1 MAGILDEERDPLDFL
16 ADFPTPL
23 TAAQRADLA
32 WHRSRLDYKK
42 KQLNDL
48 VGAFLNRR
56 QQIERFVT
64 EAEAKLETLLN
75 NANNANANNASSAAA
90 AGAAETVTAAG
101 AKRGREE
108 ETADP
113 RAAAESAAAPPAAT
127 PAPVAAAPAVP
138 APPAAA
144 PRRKFAFGGLT
155 SLLAG
160 AKKDN
165 AKDDAVRRQREDM
178 ARRAEEERTRG
189 DIGLGRGEMDDVDG
203 QLDQLKSRIDALAQQ
218 HSDLVS
224 VLSDMDERESAYAR
238 AFFMTTRGCEE
249 EAGYEVSFR
258 PAQMT
263 EAIRSHISAQVEAAL
278 DAYLSYRDRTDPFL
292 IEIAEQRALRAQRV
306 LEEEQRRQAE
316 ATNDANNAAA
326 GGAPPVVGGAANVAP
341 TAVSL
346 STIVGSD
353 VGLGVL
359 GVGGSSSPDAA
370 AAGSTGP
377 IPIAA
382 STTAAGAGVL
392 GAMAS
397 DNAMVQMLLA
407 GNGLAGDLDAA
418 LMAAA
423 DEEVPPPPQFAEE
436 EEDLDRYDY

>member
-75 NANNANANNASSAAA
+75 NANNANANNASSSATGAAA
-90 AGAAETVTAAG
+90 EAMTAAG

-127 PAPVAAAPAVP
+127 PAAAAPAVP

-326 GGAPPVVGGAANVAP
+326 GGAPPIVGGAANVAP
-341 TAVSL
+341 TAVSS

-359 GVGGSSSPDAA
+359 GVGGSPLPDATA
-370 AAGSTGP
+370 AAPVGSAGP

-382 STTAAGAGVL
+382 STAAGAGVL
-392 GAMAS
+392 GAMVS